1 MTVEPIYLVLM
12 FAGLIAG
19 VFAGYPLGFLMGGLA
34 LLVGYMGLGNL
45 VFYQLVLIVGG
56 GVMRNYELSAI
67 PLFVLM
73 GSIIVHSGISRDV
86 YETLNF
92 ALRRVTGGVAI
103 ATLVLGALISACSGI
118 VGAAVAVTGMVA
130 LEPMLSQGY
139 GEDLSTGIICASGGI
154 AASIFPSVLML
165 IYAPVVGISAARLF
179 TASLIPSAVLF
190 MLYVVYVLIVTRY
203 RRVTVVYREQ
213 EEELSLRTILPKFV
227 TLVLP
232 TGAIILG
239 VIASMF
245 FGIARPLEAAG
256 IGALSA
262 LTLSAV
268 HRRLTL
274 TTFKTSLLYSVR
286 TCSMILFVVVGASL
300 FSGVF
305 VRLGGDRIA
314 QGLISGLPD
323 SPSLVLFIMILLVIL
338 MGTFVECV
346 GTILIL
352 APFYLPFLKTFNL
365 DPVWFGVL
373 FCIALGTAH
382 FTPPVSVAL
391 FILRGVAPKPIP
403 IASMYKGLIPFI
415 ILQVLTILI
424 VGYFPQLAL
433 FLPSLMSR

>member
-1 MTVEPIYLVLM
+1 MTVQSICLVLM

-34 LLVGYMGLGNL
+34 LLVGYVGLGNF

-73 GSIIVHSGISRDV
+73 GSIIFHSGISSDI
-86 YETLNF
+86 YKILSF
-92 ALRRVTGGVAI
+92 ALRRVTGGVAL
-103 ATLVLGALISACSGI
+103 ATLVLGLMISACSGI
-118 VGAAVAVTGMVA
+118 VAAAVAVTGMVA
-130 LEPMLSQGY
+130 LPPLLSQGY
-139 GEDLSTGIICASGGI
+139 SEDLSTGIICAGGGI

-165 IYAPVVGISAARLF
+165 IYAPVVGISAAKLF
-179 TASLIPSAVLF
+179 TASLIPSGLLFVLYF
-190 MLYVVYVLIVTRY
+190 VYVLIIARY
-203 RRVTVVYREQ
+203 RRVKAVHHEQ
-213 EEELSLRTILPKFV
+213 AAEIPLKAIVLKVV
-227 TLVLP
+227 TLLLP
-232 TGAIILG
+232 TGAIILA

-245 FGIARPLEAAG
+245 FGVARPLEAAG

-262 LTLSAV
+262 LILSV
-268 HRRLTL
+268 LHGRVNRSML
-274 TTFKTSLLYSVR
+274 KTSLLNTVR
-286 TCSMILFVVVGASL
+286 TSSMLLFVVVGASL

-305 VRLGGDRIA
+305 VKLGGDKIA
-314 QGLISGLPD
+314 RGLISGLTD
-323 SPSLVLFIMILLVIL
+323 SPALALFTMILLVIL

-352 APFYLPFLKTFNL
+352 APFYIPFLKAFNL

-391 FILRGVAPKPIP
+391 FVLRGVAPRRIP

-415 ILQVLTILI
+415 VLQVLTLLI
-424 VGYFPQLAL
+424 VGSFPQLAL
-433 FLPSLMSR
+433 FLPNLMSR